1 MATGATAVPAVKSD
15 DEWRMALKKP
25 APDPA
30 RHEYC
35 ARCGRFGFHNSRA
48 PVCIDCVYELEGGGN

>member
-1 MATGATAVPAVKSD
+1 MKD
-15 DEWRMALKKP
+15 DEQWRLAIKAGASTMH
-25 APDPA
+25 A

-35 ARCGRFGFHNSRA
+35 ERCERFGFHNSRA